1 MKFSFATTPE
11 GFDNH
16 IKKSIRNYE
25 DLVSDTIT
33 FGNYFIEDNT
43 NVYDLGCSTGRLLHQ
58 IKENQKNIDVNYIG
72 LETCLGFEKFKDIE
86 IHNEDIR
93 HWTYQN
99 ASLITSIFT
108 LQFIPLKD
116 RAKVIESVYHGLNEG
131 GAFIFA
137 EKIQMQNS
145 KLHEMMIFNYY
156 DYKRKHFSEKE
167 ILEKEKELRNI
178 MKPVTKKQI
187 EEELSNWNWRH
198 VDVFWQ
204 SGLFV
209 GYLAIK

>member
-16 IKKSIRNYE
+16 IEKSIRNYE

-58 IKENQKNIDVNYIG
+58 IKENQKNINVNYIG
-72 LETCLGFEKFKDIE
+72 LETCLDFEKFKDVE
-86 IHNEDIR
+86 IHHNDIR

-209 GYLAIK
+209 GYIAIK